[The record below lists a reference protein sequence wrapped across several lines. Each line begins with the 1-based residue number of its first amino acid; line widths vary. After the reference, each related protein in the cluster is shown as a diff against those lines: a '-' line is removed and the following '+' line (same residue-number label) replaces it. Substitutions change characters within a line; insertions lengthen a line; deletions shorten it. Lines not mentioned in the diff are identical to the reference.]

1 MTLIFSV
8 RMVWEEVKRE
18 NDGENRGIWESGD
31 HFGLGISKTLNLA
44 HFFKYVYMSGILLA
58 DVLQD
63 LTCLYWDS
71 FENQQDYIITHLHGT
86 SRSNKMLFF

>member
-18 NDGENRGIWESGD
+18 DDGENRGIWESGD

-44 HFFKYVYMSGILLA
+44 HFFK
-58 DVLQD
+58 
-63 LTCLYWDS
+63 
-71 FENQQDYIITHLHGT
+71 
-86 SRSNKMLFF
+86 